1 MTTLHTLTN
10 ENVYSYSKLK
20 SILYSDE
27 EKLVYR
33 VGYIKEKLLQIS
45 TALRGKIPP
54 DLTDQDLTEDNA
66 FKQWIIVNS
75 IYDASVQDES
85 NNGFNR
91 LLYYLFDKSR
101 GNVARLVNNYDIN
114 IKVND
119 AGQLEDM
126 ELVILETET
135 AEESNDE

>member
-1 MTTLHTLTN
+1 MT
-10 ENVYSYSKLK
+10 EE
-20 SILYSDE
+20 ILEVDE
-27 EKLVYR
+27 DKLVYR
-33 VGYIKEKLLQIS
+33 VGYIKEKLLQMS

-54 DLTDQDLTEDNA
+54 DLNDQDLTEDNV

-75 IYDASVQDES
+75 IYDASIQDES
-85 NNGFNR
+85 NVGFNR
-91 LLYYLFDKSR
+91 LLYYLFDKSK
-101 GNVARLVNNYDIN
+101 GNVARLVNDYDIN

-126 ELVILETET
+126 QLVILETET

>member
-1 MTTLHTLTN
+1 MT
-10 ENVYSYSKLK
+10 EE
-20 SILYSDE
+20 ILEVDE
-27 EKLVYR
+27 DKLVYR

-54 DLTDQDLTEDNA
+54 DLTDQDLTKDDV

-85 NNGFNR
+85 NDGFNR
-91 LLYYLFDKSR
+91 LLYYLFDKSK
-101 GNVARLVNNYDIN
+101 GNIGRLVNSYDIN
-114 IKVND
+114 IELND

-126 ELVILETET
+126 QLVVLETET

>member
-1 MTTLHTLTN
+1 MT
-10 ENVYSYSKLK
+10 EE
-20 SILYSDE
+20 ILEVDE

-33 VGYIKEKLLQIS
+33 VGYIKERLLQIS

>member
-1 MTTLHTLTN
+1 MT
-10 ENVYSYSKLK
+10 EE
-20 SILYSDE
+20 ILEVDE

-54 DLTDQDLTEDNA
+54 DLTDQDLTEDNV

-85 NNGFNR
+85 NDGFNR
-91 LLYYLFDKSR
+91 LLYYLFDKSK

-114 IKVND
+114 IELNNS
-119 AGQLEDM
+119 GQLEDM
-126 ELVILETET
+126 QLVVLETET
-135 AEESNDE
+135 AEETNDG

>member
-1 MTTLHTLTN
+1 MT
-10 ENVYSYSKLK
+10 EE
-20 SILYSDE
+20 ILEVDE
-27 EKLVYR
+27 DKLVYR

-75 IYDASVQDES
+75 IYDASIQDEG
-85 NNGFNR
+85 NDGFNR
-91 LLYYLFDKSR
+91 LLYYLFDKSK
-101 GNVARLVNNYDIN
+101 GNIARLVNNYDIN
-114 IKVND
+114 IKLND

-126 ELVILETET
+126 QLVVLETET
-135 AEESNDE
+135 AEEANDG

>member
-1 MTTLHTLTN
+1 MT
-10 ENVYSYSKLK
+10 EE
-20 SILYSDE
+20 ILEVDE
-27 EKLVYR
+27 DKLVYR

-75 IYDASVQDES
+75 IYDASIQDED
-85 NNGFNR
+85 NDGFNR
-91 LLYYLFDKSR
+91 LLYYLFDKSK
-101 GNVARLVNNYDIN
+101 GNIARLVNNYDIN
-114 IKVND
+114 IELND

-126 ELVILETET
+126 QLVVLETET
-135 AEESNDE
+135 AEEVNDG

>member
-1 MTTLHTLTN
+1 MT
-10 ENVYSYSKLK
+10 EE
-20 SILYSDE
+20 ILEVDE
-27 EKLVYR
+27 DKLVYR

-45 TALRGKIPP
+45 TAMRGKIPP

-75 IYDASVQDES
+75 IYDASVQDEG
-85 NNGFNR
+85 NDGFNR

-114 IKVND
+114 IKLND

-126 ELVILETET
+126 QLVVLETET
-135 AEESNDE
+135 AEESNDG

>member
-1 MTTLHTLTN
+1 MT
-10 ENVYSYSKLK
+10 EE
-20 SILYSDE
+20 ILEVDE
-27 EKLVYR
+27 DKLVYR

-54 DLTDQDLTEDNA
+54 DLTDQDLTEDDA

-85 NNGFNR
+85 NDGFNR
-91 LLYYLFDKSR
+91 LLYYLFDKSK
-101 GNVARLVNNYDIN
+101 GNIARLVNNYDIN
-114 IKVND
+114 IELND

-126 ELVILETET
+126 QLVVLETET
-135 AEESNDE
+135 AEESNDG